1 MKPAVAENS
10 YVWFGMNEFGP
21 PLLSAGSLH
30 RDELTQ
36 ILFGLT
42 DYIGV
47 HQVVFDEF
55 GTIIDTELMWWNSAY
70 RKIRVKP
77 VEFRQSMVET
87 YYEPHVALSYVSE
100 TWKNG
105 RAFQLFEL
113 PSTVRDRYR
122 EPGVRVAILVNWQR
136 VGDYVVESGGDM
148 SEFMA
153 LQDLL
158 SDQQSLVA
166 IASKRRALAVERER
180 IGRNLHDSV
189 IQHLYASSLSLGV
202 AARKTDEATA
212 KTINTVMGTIDGV
225 ITEIRNEIL
234 DIENRRSSPMRIQ
247 LEDVLIPILS
257 PTGADFELAIDVE
270 DIDDDLFTQIRAV
283 AIEAASNAVRHGKA
297 SGISLHIERDAG
309 SLKLTIADNGLGIRD
324 DAPLQNGLNNMRN
337 RAESLGGNM
346 TIKNNIG
353 GGTIL
358 EWSVPHPG
366 WAS

>member
-1 MKPAVAENS
+1 MDAGLS
-10 YVWFGMNEFGP
+10 SVWFGMEEFQHP
-21 PLLSAGSLH
+21 SLPAGALH
-30 RDELTQ
+30 RDDLAQ

-55 GTIIDTELMWWNSAY
+55 GTIVDAELMWWNSAY
-70 RKIRVKP
+70 KKIRVKP
-77 VEFRQSMVET
+77 VEFRQSMVAT
-87 YYEPHVALSYVSE
+87 YFEPHVALSYVSE
-100 TWKNG
+100 TWNNG

-122 EPGVRVAILVNWQR
+122 EPGMRVAILVNWQR
-136 VGDYVVESGGDM
+136 VGDYIVEAGGDM
-148 SEFMA
+148 SEFLA

-202 AARKTDEATA
+202 AARKTDDATA
-212 KTINTVMGTIDGV
+212 TTINTVMSTIDGV

-234 DIENRRSSPMRIQ
+234 DIENRRSSPLRIQ
-247 LEDVLIPILS
+247 LEDVLIPVLS
-257 PTGADFELAIDVE
+257 PTGADFELAIDVD
-270 DIDDDLFTQIRAV
+270 DIDPDLFSQIRSV
-283 AIEAASNAVRHGKA
+283 TVEAASNAVRHGSA
-297 SGISLHIERDAG
+297 TRVAVYVERDG
-309 SLKLTIADNGLGIRD
+309 PMLRLTVSDNGTGIRE

-337 RAESLGGNM
+337 RAESLGGEM
-346 TIKNNIG
+346 TIKNKIG
-353 GGTIL
+353 GGTLL

-366 WAS
+366 WTS

>member
-1 MKPAVAENS
+1 MEAIEHPSLPAGA
-10 YVWFGMNEFGP
+10 
-21 PLLSAGSLH
+21 LH
-30 RDELTQ
+30 RDDLAQ

-55 GTIIDTELMWWNSAY
+55 GTIVDTELMWWNAAY
-70 RKIRVKP
+70 RNVRVKP
-77 VEFRQSMVET
+77 VEFKQSMVAT
-87 YYEPHVALSYVSE
+87 YFEPHIALSYVSE
-100 TWKNG
+100 TWNNG

-113 PSTVRDRYR
+113 PSNVRDRYR
-122 EPGVRVAILVNWQR
+122 EPDKRVAILVNWQR
-136 VGDYVVESGGDM
+136 VGDYVVEAGGDM

-153 LQDLL
+153 LQELL

-202 AARKTDEATA
+202 AARQTDEATA
-212 KTINTVMGTIDGV
+212 KTIETVMSTIDGV

-234 DIENRRSSPMRIQ
+234 DIENRRSSPLRIQ
-247 LEDVLIPILS
+247 LEDALIPVLS
-257 PTGADFELAIDVE
+257 PTGADFELAIDVD
-270 DIDDDLFTQIRAV
+270 DIDSDLISQIRSV
-283 AIEAASNAVRHGKA
+283 TVEAASNAVRHGAAKHV
-297 SGISLHIERDAG
+297 SILINRDGPLLRLTISDNGIGISETAQ
-309 SLKLTIADNGLGIRD
+309 
-324 DAPLQNGLNNMRN
+324 LQNGLNNMRN
-337 RAESLGGNM
+337 RAESLGGDM
-346 TIKNNIG
+346 TIKNKIG

>member
-1 MKPAVAENS
+1 MLPI
-10 YVWFGMNEFGP
+10 GT
-21 PLLSAGSLH
+21 LQ
-30 RDELTQ
+30 RDDLAQ

-47 HQVVFDEF
+47 HQLIFDEF
-55 GTIIDTELMWWNSAY
+55 GTVVDAELMWWNSAY

-77 VEFRQSMVET
+77 VEFKQSMLET
-87 YYEPHVALSYVSE
+87 YFEPHIALSYVSE

-113 PSTVRDRYR
+113 PPTVRDRYR
-122 EPGVRVAILVNWQR
+122 EPGVPVAIMVNWQR
-136 VGDYVVESGGDM
+136 VGDYIVESGSDIG
-148 SEFMA
+148 EFMA
-153 LQDLL
+153 LQRLL
-158 SDQQSLVA
+158 NDQQSLVA

-202 AARKTDEATA
+202 AVRKADETTA
-212 KTINTVMGTIDGV
+212 ETMKKVISAIDGV

-234 DIENRRSSPMRIQ
+234 DIENHRSSPLRIQ
-247 LEDVLIPILS
+247 FEDVLIPILS
-257 PTGADFELAIDVE
+257 PTGADFELAIDVD
-270 DIDDDLFTQIRAV
+270 DIDPEIMTQARAV
-283 AIEAASNAVRHGKA
+283 AMEAASNAVRHGKA
-297 SGISLHIERDAG
+297 SRIFLSLERDE
-309 SLKLTIADNGLGIRD
+309 SLLKLTLKDNGRGIKKN
-324 DAPLQNGLNNMRN
+324 APLQNGLNNMRN

-346 TIKNNIG
+346 TINNNIG

-358 EWSVPHPG
+358 EWAVPHPG